1 MCQSHFISVIKQ
13 SARRHSA
20 GNSCNQKIRILF
32 LKKLIQIHRRC
43 FTIHRRICCK
53 YDFIRTESLTLQAD
67 CKAAGRALTFVDI
80 ASPNRQV
87 GHVHNVID
95 TSLPESRD
103 VNARMV
109 QFMEENL

>member
-1 MCQSHFISVIKQ
+1 MTAVSPRSHLTSYT
-13 SARRHSA
+13 
-20 GNSCNQKIRILF
+20 GPLF
-32 LKKLIQIHRRC
+32 VSTC
-43 FTIHRRICCK
+43 T

-67 CKAAGRALTFVDI
+67 CNAAGRALTFVDI
-80 ASPNRQV
+80 ASPSRQV

>member
-1 MCQSHFISVIKQ
+1 
-13 SARRHSA
+13 
-20 GNSCNQKIRILF
+20 
-32 LKKLIQIHRRC
+32 
-43 FTIHRRICCK
+43 
-53 YDFIRTESLTLQAD
+53 
-67 CKAAGRALTFVDI
+67 VDI
-80 ASPNRQV
+80 ASPSRQV